1 MRRLLVFLFLIGQ
14 FAAVHAS
21 SDQVLAKQGVLDL
34 RETDL
39 SKDIR
44 LDGEWEFYWYQLHI
58 PADISTPVYVR
69 FPALWN
75 DTKLNDQALSG
86 TGYATYRLKV
96 LLPKTSE
103 QLRINMPEVY
113 CAYNLYLNGNKVAEN
128 GIVADNQEDF
138 EPQWI
143 NRLFNVPKHTDTME
157 LVLQIANFAHSK
169 GGIKKSIIL
178 GEGKKISLDRRKTE
192 AVDLFLT
199 GCLFMGGL
207 FFLGLYLLGS
217 RDKAILLFSLYS
229 IIFCYRIVGIDN
241 YVLHTIFPDISWSV
255 LIHLEYLSL
264 FVSIGL
270 FALYTKY
277 LYPLDVQ
284 NWVITGIYTICFLF
298 AIITICVPP
307 YYFSQ
312 LIGPFLIVTIF
323 SILYALYV
331 YFLAFKS
338 KRRGSKYA
346 LLSTIALMMLFAL
359 SILDY
364 WEIMPTPLLL
374 SLGGN
379 ISFFFLQSL
388 VLSHRVSSQL
398 QQAKILAEQTSRAK
412 SEFLSNMSHEIRT
425 PLNSVIGMSHLLLK
439 TNPRADQVEQLDIL
453 LFSANNLVTIVNDIL
468 DYNKLEA
475 GKVVFN
481 KTEMDVVVIT
491 KNIVMGLQNFAQEKE
506 IELNMHVDP
515 ALQHKVLGDPTRFFQ
530 VLNNLTHNAV
540 KFTLE
545 GSVDVQLKVESQTED
560 SISLKVEVRDT
571 GIGISKEN
579 QAIIFTRFTQADSS
593 ASRSFGGTGLGL
605 AISKK
610 ILELQGVDLL
620 VESEIN
626 KGSVFSFVQH
636 FEKTERKVE
645 TANFSSR
652 DNETEM
658 PFQGVSILLVEDN
671 KINVMVA
678 RSFLQNWGAE
688 IDVAENGI
696 EAIAKLD
703 ETRHQ
708 LIFMDLHMPVMNG
721 YEAAQKIRESGVKI
735 PIIAL
740 TANLREEVASKI
752 DHNYFDDMIVK
763 PFLPEE
769 LYQKVSFYIK
779 KSKL

>member
-143 NRLFNVPKHTDTME
+143 NRLFKVPKHTDTME

>member
-143 NRLFNVPKHTDTME
+143 SRLFNVPKHTDTME

-626 KGSVFSFVQH
+626 QGSVFSFVQH

>member
-1 MRRLLVFLFLIGQ
+1 MRKLLVFLFLIGQ

-44 LDGEWEFYWYQLHI
+44 LDGEWEFYWHQLHI
-58 PADISTPVYVR
+58 PADISAPVYVR
-69 FPALWN
+69 FPTLWN
-75 DTKLNDQALSG
+75 DTKINDQSLSG

-96 LLPKTSE
+96 LLPKTPE

-128 GIVADNQEDF
+128 GIVADNREDF

-229 IIFCYRIVGIDN
+229 IVFCYRIIGIDN
-241 YVLHTIFPDISWSV
+241 YVLHTLFPDISWSW

-264 FVSIGL
+264 FISIGL

-284 NWVITGIYTICFLF
+284 NWVITGIYSICFLF

-312 LIGPFLIVTIF
+312 LIGPFLIVTILC
-323 SILYALYV
+323 ILYALYI

-346 LLSTIALMMLFAL
+346 LLSTIALMMLFGL

-374 SLGGN
+374 SLGGY

-398 QQAKILAEQTSRAK
+398 HHAKSLAEQTSRAK

-515 ALQHKVLGDPTRFFQ
+515 VLQHKVLGDPTRFFQ

-540 KFTLE
+540 KFTPE
-545 GSVDVQLKVESQTED
+545 GSVDVWLKVESQTED

-636 FEKTERKVE
+636 FEKTESKVE
-645 TANFSSR
+645 AVNFSSV

-658 PFQGVSILLVEDN
+658 PFKGVSILLVEDN

-688 IDVAENGI
+688 IDVAENGK
-696 EAIAKLD
+696 EALAKLD

-721 YEAAQKIRESGVKI
+721 YEAAQKIRENGVKI

-740 TANLREEVASKI
+740 TANLREEVASKT

-769 LYQKVSFYIK
+769 LHQKVSFYIK

>member
-143 NRLFNVPKHTDTME
+143 SRLFNVPKHTDTME

>member
-86 TGYATYRLKV
+86 TGYAAYRLKV

-128 GIVADNQEDF
+128 GIVADNREDF

-143 NRLFNVPKHTDTME
+143 SRLFNVPKHTDTME

-545 GSVDVQLKVESQTED
+545 GSVDVRLKVESQTED

-579 QAIIFTRFTQADSS
+579 QAIIFTRFTQANSS